1 MKTPNF
7 RLATSYNLYLKR
19 EELQKIS
26 KNEYLTLLFFPFIPV
41 EVSNDIYIL
50 FSDSAVNMTTTGLLL
65 MIALIVVSIIR

>member
-7 RLATSYNLYLKR
+7 HLATSYNLYLKR

-26 KNEYLTLLFFPFIPV
+26 KNEYLTLLFFPFISV

>member
-26 KNEYLTLLFFPFIPV
+26 KNEYLTLLFFPFISV